1 MVPPADYPSRSGR
14 EGWRFHKS
22 DVVPSP
28 SRLPPAVS
36 DEAPLHRSITGG
48 AAAASKWEPL
58 RTASRAVLGALIAL
72 AFLWTPSA
80 RQPLKLRYF
89 KTKEFQVIYLEERNE
104 YVLPHLAGC
113 FANSF
118 RFYRRFFDYTPSE
131 PVTIILQD
139 FDDYGYAGATA
150 MPLDY
155 LVLGIE
161 PFEYVYETSP
171 TNERI
176 NWVMSHELL
185 HVVASD
191 KAAARDR
198 RFRRLFGGKVQAV
211 PEQPES
217 MLYSYLT
224 TPRLYAPRWYHEG
237 MAVFMETWLSGGYG
251 RALGGYDEMV
261 FRTMVH
267 DDAYFYDTVGLESE
281 GKAIDFQVG
290 QVSYLYG
297 TRFVSYLAYLYG
309 PEKVMA
315 WLNRTED
322 SKASYREQFKHVFGN
337 DLDSEWQKW
346 IAWEHEWQKANL
358 DEVRK
363 YPVTEFKALSKRPL
377 GSVSRAY
384 FDPERRSLYTAVN
397 YPGDFSHV
405 VAIDIDTW
413 KIRPICEVATPAL
426 YYVTSLAY
434 DPDSRT
440 IFFTTHNSSQWRTL
454 NKVDIDSGKTTVLIK
469 DLRTGDLAFDRADKS
484 LWGVRHDNGISTL
497 VKILPP
503 YDSFD
508 DVRPV
513 WTLPYGK
520 DLFDIDISPDGTSIT
535 GSIIEVTG
543 RQRLVRMS
551 IRELEA
557 GIEGYETLYEFAD
570 NSPANFVYS
579 PDGKYLFGTSYYTG
593 VSNIF
598 RYDFAAKQ
606 MDTLTNGLTGFF
618 RPVPISEE
626 SLIAFNYT
634 AKGFVPVLLANRK
647 IEDVNPI
654 RFLGQAIVE
663 KYPVVKSWTL
673 GSPAAIDLE
682 AMHAERGI
690 YKPLDNLQPISA
702 YPVLQSYRGA
712 TCLGMRADIWDVA
725 GVDRA
730 DITASVSPQEGVSS
744 DERLHLL
751 VNYRHW
757 GWLFTAA
764 ANRADFY
771 DFFGPTLTSRKGYSL
786 AAQYSRALI
795 DDKPSHLDYTVRAA
809 GYTGLDTL
817 PEYQNIA
824 TSASRYVALSGRLG
838 YRRDRKSIGG
848 LEAEKGFEWE
858 LDGLD
863 NFVSGRHFPRLW
875 ASAAEGFYLPL
886 EHSSLWLHEG
896 VGKSWGDREQTISNF
911 YFGAFGNN
919 YVDHGEVERYRDY
932 SSFPGIDIDEAGGTT
947 FGKAM
952 LEWRLPPIRFR
963 RFGFP
968 QFYCTWASTNLF
980 VGGLS
985 VNFDDASLRRTLYNY
1000 GAQMDFKVVAFTNLS
1015 FTLSV
1020 GYARAHDPYLGWSD
1034 EIMISLKVL

>member
-1 MVPPADYPSRSGR
+1 MTAPFEESPRRPGAGGATGVSGR
-14 EGWRFHKS
+14 CVSKVVSRF
-22 DVVPSP
+22 
-28 SRLPPAVS
+28 A
-36 DEAPLHRSITGG
+36 
-48 AAAASKWEPL
+48 
-58 RTASRAVLGALIAL
+58 LGALIAL
-72 AFLWTPSA
+72 GLVFPSRA
-80 RQPLKLRYF
+80 KDRLQLRYF
-89 KTKEFQVIYLEERNE
+89 KTQEFQVVYLEERNE
-104 YVLPHLAGC
+104 YVMPHLAGC
-113 FANSF
+113 FANSL
-118 RFYRRFFDYTPSE
+118 RFYERFFDYKPSE
-131 PVTIILQD
+131 PVTVILQD

-150 MPLDY
+150 MPVNY

-185 HVVASD
+185 HVVAAD

-198 RFRRLFGGKVQAV
+198 RFRRFFFGKVQAV

-217 MLYSYLT
+217 MIYSYLT

-267 DDAYFYDTVGLESE
+267 DGAYFYDTVGLESE
-281 GKAIDFQVG
+281 GKATDFQVG

-309 PEKVMA
+309 PEKVIA

-322 SKASYREQFKHVFGN
+322 SKASYRAQFKHVFGD
-337 DLDSEWQKW
+337 DLDREWQRW
-346 IAWEHEWQKANL
+346 IAWEHGWQKANL
-358 DEVRK
+358 EEVRK
-363 YPVTEFKALSKRPL
+363 YPVTEFKALSDRPL

-384 FDPERRSLYTAVN
+384 FDAERRTLYTAVN

-405 VAIDIDTW
+405 VAIDVDTW
-413 KIRPICEVATPAL
+413 KMRPICEVATPAL

-434 DPDSRT
+434 DPSSRT

-454 NKVDIDSGKTTVLIK
+454 NKVDVDTGKTTVLIK
-469 DLRTGDLAFDRADKS
+469 DLRTGDLAFDQADKS

-503 YDSFD
+503 YDSVD
-508 DVRPV
+508 DVRLV

-520 DLFDIDISPDGTSIT
+520 DLFDIDVAPDGRAIT

-543 RQRLVRMS
+543 RQRL
-551 IRELEA
+551 IRISMADLEA
-557 GIEGYETLYEFAD
+557 GDTDYETLYEFAD

-579 PDGKYLFGTSYYTG
+579 PDGNYLFGTSYYTG

-598 RYDFAAKQ
+598 RYDFATKQ
-606 MDTLTNGLTGFF
+606 MDTITNGLTGFF
-618 RPVPISEE
+618 RPVPISEKE
-626 SLIAFNYT
+626 LVAFHYT
-634 AKGFVPVLLANRK
+634 AKGFVPVALANRK
-647 IEDVNPI
+647 IEDVNPT
-654 RFLGQAIVE
+654 RFLGQAIVD

-673 GSPAAIDLE
+673 GSPAAIDLD
-682 AMHAERGI
+682 AMKAQQGV
-690 YKPLDNLQPISA
+690 YKPFSNLQLISA
-702 YPVLQSYRGA
+702 YPILQSYRGA
-712 TCLGMRADIWDVA
+712 TCVGMRADIWDVA

-730 DITASVSPQEGVSS
+730 DISASISPENGVSS
-744 DERLHLL
+744 DERFHFLA
-751 VNYRHW
+751 NFRHW
-757 GWLFTAA
+757 GWLFTAT

-786 AAQYSRALI
+786 AAQYNRLLI
-795 DDKPSHLDYTVRAA
+795 DDKPSHLDYTLRAV

-817 PEYQNIA
+817 PDYQNVV
-824 TSASRYVALSGRLG
+824 TSASQYWAVSGRLG
-838 YRRDRKSIGG
+838 YHRDRRSIGG
-848 LEAEKGFEWE
+848 LQPEKGLEWE
-858 LDGLD
+858 LDGSD
-863 NFVSGRHFPRLW
+863 SVVKGQHFPRLW
-875 ASAAEGFYLPL
+875 ATAAEGFYLPL
-886 EHSSLWLHEG
+886 EHSSIWLHES
-896 VGKSWGDREQTISNF
+896 VGKSWGDREDTLSNF

-919 YVDHGEVERYRDY
+919 YVDHGDVERFRAYY
-932 SSFPGIDIDEAGGTT
+932 SFPGVDIDEVGGTT
-947 FGKAM
+947 FGKMM
-952 LEWRLPPIRFR
+952 LEWRLPPLRFR
-963 RFGFP
+963 HFGVP

-985 VNFDDASLRRTLYNY
+985 LNFDDASLRQNLYNY
-1000 GAQMDFKVVAFTNLS
+1000 GAQVDFKVVAFTNLS

-1020 GYARAHDPYLGWSD
+1020 GYARAHIPGMGWSD
-1034 EIMISLKVL
+1034 EVMISLKIL